1 MRKLIGALALVAT
14 ACGGGDKAPAAGAP
28 AQQPAAAPAAAAAPT
43 GPVTEIKM
51 ELVGGKYQFSPA
63 SLTIKVGDV
72 VRFINFSG
80 GPHNVMFYKDS
91 MPAGAAAVIDAAMK
105 NQMTP
110 GSMAANYLTDSL
122 ATYDVSFAGAP
133 VGTYKF
139 TCQPHQPMG
148 MHGEIKVEK

>member
-1 MRKLIGALALVAT
+1 MRKLIGALALAAV

-28 AQQPAAAPAAAAAPT
+28 AAAAPAAAAPAAPA
-43 GPVTEIKM
+43 GPVKEIKM
-51 ELVGGKYQFSPA
+51 ELVGGKYQFSPS

-72 VRFINFSG
+72 VRFINVSG
-80 GPHNVMFYKDS
+80 GPHNVAFFKDS
-91 MPAGAAAVIDAAMK
+91 MPAGAPAVIDAAMK
-105 NQMTP
+105 NQMAP
-110 GSMAANYLTDSL
+110 GTMAANYLTDSL